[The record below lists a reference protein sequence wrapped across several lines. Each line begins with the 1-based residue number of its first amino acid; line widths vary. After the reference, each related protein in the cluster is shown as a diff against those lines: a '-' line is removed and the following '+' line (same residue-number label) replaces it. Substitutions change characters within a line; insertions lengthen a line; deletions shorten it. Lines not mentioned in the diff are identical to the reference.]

1 MDSLK
6 VRESNASKLCFPFAD
21 FPLSRFSWFPRG
33 HLYPCDCCR
42 TYTHHLRPFSH
53 LLISFFNLCRPSR
66 LARPPI
72 LDDLRFESLPFVL
85 PSSDRSQRNLPFTEP
100 SLTIILDPQTFF
112 WHLSSDFVLDPI
124 PFVLALAFV
133 FSFLAWLTTLVLF
146 LAGSTAHSQRKPL
159 LSDDPTEKIRTT
171 TRSGRESRL
180 GSRF

>member
-1 MDSLK
+1 M
-6 VRESNASKLCFPFAD
+6 RESNASKLCFPFAD

-42 TYTHHLRPFSH
+42 TYIHHLRPFSH
-53 LLISFFNLCRPSR
+53 LLISFFDLCRPSR

-146 LAGSTAHSQRKPL
+146 LSRRFNSSLAEKAVALRRSNGEDP
-159 LSDDPTEKIRTT
+159 DDYEEWK
-171 TRSGRESRL
+171 GVKVGKQVL
-180 GSRF
+180 M